1 MAYNNLEIEVKLGIP
16 NRVLFETILAAA
28 EARNIPGLDISTF
41 IGPLVRYDV
50 YFDTVD
56 KKLFATDSL
65 LRVGVASSE
74 RAKLTVKT
82 PTDDPH
88 TRNELEEVL
97 TPAEAFAAVRWQKL
111 AKPMDTVRTL
121 LGEVPL
127 VEQLRVS
134 KFFYSL
140 HGIRDGGVWNA
151 TFGSSVSIGPRGT
164 VERFDLEVEA
174 EEGATA
180 VTVEA
185 VADLIGKHFGL
196 KRESQSKYQIG
207 MQLVG

>member
-1 MAYNNLEIEVKLGIP
+1 MAYNNLEVEVKLGIQD
-16 NRVLFETILAAA
+16 RAMFDTILAAA
-28 EARNIPGLDISTF
+28 ETRNIPGLEISTF

-50 YFDTVD
+50 YFDTAD
-56 KKLFATDSL
+56 KKLFATNSL
-65 LRVGVASSE
+65 LRVGIASSE

-97 TPAEAFAAVRWQKL
+97 TPTEAFDAVRWQKL

-127 VEQLRVS
+127 VEQLRIS
-134 KFFYSL
+134 KYFYAL

-151 TFGSSVSIGPRGT
+151 TFGSSVFIGPRGT
-164 VERFDLEVEA
+164 AERFDLEVEA

-180 VTVEA
+180 ATVET
-185 VADLIGKHFGL
+185 VADLIGKHFDL
-196 KRESQSKYQIG
+196 KRGDRSKYQIG